1 MMKHLIVNGFKIFFV
16 CLLLSSLT
24 SIASAGS
31 DNAHPRKIVV
41 FSETFVNQPAQAA
54 LVKKFG
60 VTAIKQLPA
69 INGSAVYLPPQAKA
83 SLLADPNVLRID
95 DDLIINATGKPS
107 KPSKP
112 GKPSNPQPDEVL
124 PWGIDRINAELAWQ
138 TTAGSA
144 VKVAILDTGI
154 DLNHSDLKDNIKGN
168 FNAIN
173 PRKSGQDDNGHGT
186 HVAGIVASVNNDIG
200 VIGAAPEAYL
210 YAVKVLKS
218 DGSGWLSDLIEGLGW
233 CINNQMQIVNMSL
246 GSSGDNQSFHDAITA
261 AYNAGIILV
270 AAAGNNGTV
279 GGAIDYP
286 GRYQET
292 ITVSAIDQNDMLSYF
307 SSYGPEVDLA
317 APGSDIYSTYKDT
330 DYEYLSGT
338 SMATPHVTGI
348 AALVCATEIDPSYD
362 INTNSIWDP
371 NEVKNKLQD
380 TAESL
385 GLNSYEQ
392 GAGLV
397 RADISVQ

>member
-1 MMKHLIVNGFKIFFV
+1 MKNIIVNSFKIFFA
-16 CLLLSSLT
+16 CLLLSSLS
-24 SIASAGS
+24 SIASAAS

-60 VTAIKQLPA
+60 VTAIKQLPV

-112 GKPSNPQPDEVL
+112 GKPSNPQPAEIL

-138 TTAGSA
+138 ATAGSA

-154 DLNHSDLKDNIKGN
+154 DLNHPDLKDNIKGN

-261 AYNAGIILV
+261 AYNAGIVLV
-270 AAAGNNGTV
+270 AAAGNNGAT

-286 GRYQET
+286 GKYQET
-292 ITVSAIDQNDMLSYF
+292 IAVSAIDQNDMLSSF

-317 APGSDIYSTYKDT
+317 APGSNIYSTYNNNYYK
-330 DYEYLSGT
+330 YLSGT
-338 SMATPHVTGI
+338 SMATPHVSGVV
-348 AALVCATEIDPSYD
+348 ALICATEIDLSYD
-362 INTNSIWDP
+362 ANANNTWDP
-371 NEVKNKLQD
+371 SEIKNKLQD
-380 TAESL
+380 TAENL
-385 GLNSYEQ
+385 GLSTYEQ

-397 RADISVQ
+397 RADTVVQ

>member
-1 MMKHLIVNGFKIFFV
+1 MKNIIVNSFKIFFA
-16 CLLLSSLT
+16 CLLLSSLS
-24 SIASAGS
+24 SIASAAS

-60 VTAIKQLPA
+60 VTAIKQLPV

-112 GKPSNPQPDEVL
+112 GKPSNPQPAEIL

-138 TTAGSA
+138 ATAGSA

-186 HVAGIVASVNNDIG
+186 HVAGTVAAVNNDIG

-261 AYNAGIILV
+261 AYNAGIVLV
-270 AAAGNNGTV
+270 AAAGNNGAT

-286 GRYQET
+286 GKYQET
-292 ITVSAIDQNDMLSYF
+292 IAVSAIDQNDMLSSF

-317 APGSDIYSTYKDT
+317 APGSNIYSTYNNNYYK
-330 DYEYLSGT
+330 YLSGT
-338 SMATPHVTGI
+338 SMATPHVSGVV
-348 AALVCATEIDPSYD
+348 ALICATEIDLSYD
-362 INTNSIWDP
+362 ANANNTWDP
-371 NEVKNKLQD
+371 SEIKNKLQD
-380 TAESL
+380 TAENL
-385 GLNSYEQ
+385 GLSTYEQ

-397 RADISVQ
+397 RADTVVQ